1 MPDSK
6 ADNAA
11 GATPPSNATI
21 STPMKNNALSPPM
34 PMNRSS
40 QATVMAQITEGTTSA
55 ASHDAICRSR
65 GRPATT
71 RKARLAAG
79 WVTM

>member
-1 MPDSK
+1 
-6 ADNAA
+6 
-11 GATPPSNATI
+11 
-21 STPMKNNALSPPM
+21 MKNNALSPPM

-65 GRPATT
+65 GET
-71 RKARLAAG
+71 RDHPEARLAADG
-79 WVTM
+79 